1 MKKIMVITLALAAM
15 VACNSSSGEK
25 QPAEAGS
32 GGEDISS
39 NPVYK
44 EGLALVGKNNC
55 ITCHKVDEAYTGP
68 TYRQVAEKYAGAGPE
83 VISSLAKKVI
93 EGGSGVW
100 GSVPMIQHPGV
111 SQEDA
116 EKMVRYILLL
126 KK

>member
-1 MKKIMVITLALAAM
+1 MKKIMVVALALAAL
-15 VACNSSSGEK
+15 VACNNESGEK
-25 QPAEAGS
+25 KPEAG
-32 GGEDISS
+32 GTDLSS

-55 ITCHKVDEAYTGP
+55 ISCHKVDAAVTGP
-68 TYRQVAEKYAGAGPE
+68 SYRDVAEKYAGAGPE
-83 VISSLAKKVI
+83 TVTALAKKVI
-93 EGGSGVW
+93 EGGAGVW
-100 GSVPMIQHPGV
+100 GSVPMTPNSWV